1 MCVREREQCVFVLQP
16 PCCRVLLGPKFEEK
30 LLPQKKSR
38 ARSTRNSE
46 EEARRTIAMAKLGKN
61 VKGKSKKLA
70 KGEKKAGAS
79 EAEKR
84 LQMRLQKMKESDFRK
99 KFWQKRRADLKASME
114 REQKLSRMNLLKIQ
128 NQWRNVMRLAK
139 VQSLRRDVDVL
150 AQSNERDVD
159 RKDAIIQMLD
169 RDLEEAEDQYQMA
182 LRNHM
187 SGCEKLVNLQDS
199 RLISLESDFLNELK
213 AIEKDFADEKREIET
228 KHGRTV
234 SEIEATIEAVDSRER
249 EREVQVKHEHER
261 YREDIK
267 NKNLED
273 INVLRITLEHQI
285 EELEKQF
292 ENAHM
297 QYLRSTDRQ
306 TEEFKKLTRTDLE
319 QSKQIEHKIRRIE
332 RLQSARNQLLAKI
345 NQNTR
350 ECKERNKAL
359 ETEKQQLVSHSQ
371 DLKSRMEGFRYDQ
384 ARRLKRLTKY
394 ADTCKKTL
402 CERKSIA
409 ERILKLAERARKYE
423 TETEKILPFGDAEAS
438 EASSKIDD
446 SVSDEATRVIEEEV
460 KELKAGVQ
468 QLLKA
473 PRGGKSREMRS
484 FAAYAPKVTGVDGK
498 PVQEW
503 HSLDLFYK
511 KYNRALLDKLIKERE
526 RDRLLQE
533 NEDLQ
538 SILKQYLDGISVNE
552 DVLSRANPLLVVNDR
567 LGIHRQTPVTRT
579 TGNHV
584 SIDGR
589 HMVNTG
595 RVATRRL

>member
-1 MCVREREQCVFVLQP
+1 
-16 PCCRVLLGPKFEEK
+16 
-30 LLPQKKSR
+30 
-38 ARSTRNSE
+38 
-46 EEARRTIAMAKLGKN
+46 
-61 VKGKSKKLA
+61 
-70 KGEKKAGAS
+70 
-79 EAEKR
+79 
-84 LQMRLQKMKESDFRK
+84 
-99 KFWQKRRADLKASME
+99 
-114 REQKLSRMNLLKIQ
+114 
-128 NQWRNVMRLAK
+128 MRLAK

-199 RLISLESDFLNELK
+199 RLISLETDFLNELK
-213 AIEKDFADEKREIET
+213 AIEKDFADEKRETET

-438 EASSKIDD
+438 AASSKIDD
-446 SVSDEATRVIEEEV
+446 SVSDEATREIEEEV

-484 FAAYAPKVTGVDGK
+484 FAAYAPKVTGADGK

>member
-1 MCVREREQCVFVLQP
+1 
-16 PCCRVLLGPKFEEK
+16 
-30 LLPQKKSR
+30 
-38 ARSTRNSE
+38 
-46 EEARRTIAMAKLGKN
+46 MAKLGKN
-61 VKGKSKKLA
+61 VKGKSKKLV
-70 KGEKKAGAS
+70 KGEKKSGAS

-84 LQMRLQKMKESDFRK
+84 LQMRLQKIKENDFRK
-99 KFWQKRRADLKASME
+99 KFWQKRRTDLKASME

-139 VQSLRRDVDVL
+139 VQSLRRDIDVL
-150 AQSNERDVD
+150 AQSHERDVD

-187 SGCEKLVNLQDS
+187 SACEKLVNLQDS
-199 RLISLESDFLNELK
+199 RLISLERDFLNELK
-213 AIEKDFADEKREIET
+213 EIEKDFSEEKERVA
-228 KHGRTV
+228 KYHAHTV
-234 SEIEATIEAVDSRER
+234 SEIETTIEAVENRER
-249 EREVQVKHEHER
+249 EHELQAKHEHER

-285 EELEKQF
+285 EELEKHF

-332 RLQSARNQLLAKI
+332 RLQSARNQWLAKI

-359 ETEKQQLVSHSQ
+359 EAEKQQLVSHSQ
-371 DLKSRMEGFRYDQ
+371 DLKSRMDGFRHDQ
-384 ARRLKRLTKY
+384 ARRLKRLTKF

-402 CERKSIA
+402 RDKKGLA

-423 TETEKILPFGDAEAS
+423 TEYEKILPFGDETTSA
-438 EASSKIDD
+438 ASSKVDD
-446 SVSDEATRVIEEEV
+446 SVSNEAMRKIEEEV
-460 KELKAGVQ
+460 NELKAGAQ

-473 PRGGKSREMRS
+473 PGSASSREIRS
-484 FAAYAPKVTGVDGK
+484 FAAYAPKVTGPDGK
-498 PVQEW
+498 PIHEW
-503 HSLDLFYK
+503 HTLDLFYK

-552 DVLSRANPLLVVNDR
+552 DVLNRANPLLVVNDR
-567 LGIHRQTPVTRT
+567 LGLNRQTPVTRAE
-579 TGNHV
+579 GRHV
-584 SIDGR
+584 AIDGR
-589 HMVNTG
+589 HMMNTG
-595 RVATRRL
+595 RVATRRF